1 MVGGG
6 VGVLVVVVV
15 WVIVT
20 ADERGLGMTLSCP
33 FRKIY
38 ILTLYLR
45 LSIIKQPTSPIWA
58 IKVPLSSAV

>member
-1 MVGGG
+1 MRW
-6 VGVLVVVVV
+6 VLMVVV

-20 ADERGLGMTLSCP
+20 ADERVLGMTLSCP

-45 LSIIKQPTSPIWA
+45 LSIIKQAHSPIWA
-58 IKVPLSSAV
+58 IKVPFSAAV